1 MVIMI
6 MIVINNGVARF
17 RIDEKSLTL
26 FKWSSLIRIKIKSK
40 LLVALKN
47 LISFLLYTSF
57 NSVDDGDDGDD
68 YDDHDDGD
76 YDDDVRRRELT
87 HTVCVLL
94 SPFSSL
100 LLADDVV
107 PSKTV
112 HRNVM
117 LCTSM

>member
-1 MVIMI
+1 MEFFDSDKNQIKTFSGFEEF
-6 MIVINNGVARF
+6 N
-17 RIDEKSLTL
+17 L
-26 FKWSSLIRIKIKSK
+26 F
-40 LLVALKN
+40 
-47 LISFLLYTSF
+47 SFVYILS
-57 NSVDDGDDGDD
+57 DDDDDGDD
-68 YDDHDDGD
+68 YDDGD
-76 YDDDVRRRELT
+76 YDDDVRSRELT

>member
-1 MVIMI
+1 MI
-6 MIVINNGVARF
+6 IIVINNGVARF

-57 NSVDDGDDGDD
+57 NSVDDSDDGDD

-100 LLADDVV
+100 FLADDVV

>member
-1 MVIMI
+1 MI
-6 MIVINNGVARF
+6 IIVINNGFARL

-57 NSVDDGDDGDD
+57 NSVDDDDDGDD
-68 YDDHDDGD
+68 YNDHDGD
-76 YDDDVRRRELT
+76 YDDDVRSRELT

-100 LLADDVV
+100 FLADDVV

-117 LCTSM
+117 LCTSL

>member
-1 MVIMI
+1 MI
-6 MIVINNGVARF
+6 IIVNNNGVARF

-47 LISFLLYTSF
+47 LISFLLYTSL
-57 NSVDDGDDGDD
+57 NSVDDGDDGDDGDD
-68 YDDHDDGD
+68 YDDHDGD

-100 LLADDVV
+100 FLADDVV

>member
-1 MVIMI
+1 MI

-57 NSVDDGDDGDD
+57 NSVDDSDDGDD

-100 LLADDVV
+100 FLADDVV

-112 HRNVM
+112 HGNVM
-117 LCTSM
+117 LYTSM

>member
-1 MVIMI
+1 MMI
-6 MIVINNGVARF
+6 IVINNGVARF

-57 NSVDDGDDGDD
+57 NSVDDGDDGDGGDD
-68 YDDHDDGD
+68 YDDHDGD
-76 YDDDVRRRELT
+76 YDDDVRDRELT